1 MTTESAN
8 CFVLAE
14 MRTHHFTFQGTG
26 EDREAARRA
35 LLHAWQ
41 AHRNRLVQRY
51 PECRDRILDE
61 KHIESRFRISYQEM
75 GADACYP
82 AISPGTGARP

>member
-35 LLHAWQ
+35 LLNAWQ
-41 AHRNRLVQRY
+41 AHRNRLVQ
-51 PECRDRILDE
+51 ITQSAAT
-61 KHIESRFRISYQEM
+61 ESAM
-75 GADACYP
+75 KNTLNP
-82 AISPGTGARP
+82 ASGSVIK

>member
-1 MTTESAN
+1 MTAESAN

-14 MRTHHFTFQGTG
+14 MRTHHFIFQGVG
-26 EDREAARRA
+26 EDRNTARRA
-35 LLHAWQ
+35 LLNAWQ
-41 AHRNRLVQRY
+41 AHRNRLVQHY

-61 KHIESRFRISYQEM
+61 KHIESRFGISYQAM
-75 GADACYP
+75 RADARNP

>member
-8 CFVLAE
+8 CCVLVE

-26 EDREAARRA
+26 
-35 LLHAWQ
+35 
-41 AHRNRLVQRY
+41 
-51 PECRDRILDE
+51 
-61 KHIESRFRISYQEM
+61 IESRFRISYQEM

>member
-8 CFVLAE
+8 CCVLVE

-26 EDREAARRA
+26 
-35 LLHAWQ
+35 
-41 AHRNRLVQRY
+41 
-51 PECRDRILDE
+51 
-61 KHIESRFRISYQEM
+61 IESRFRISYQEM

-82 AISPGTGARP
+82 AISPGTGVRP

>member
-35 LLHAWQ
+35 LFHAWQ
-41 AHRNRLVQRY
+41 ARG
-51 PECRDRILDE
+51 DRIHDK

-82 AISPGTGARP
+82 AISTGTGARP